1 MTSRFCALAILA
13 AAPALSQALKPS
25 APAGPRSTLAGS
37 SWKIERDAE
46 GLLVTLRAS
55 AVKGGHTATWKRADY
70 PTLALT
76 CDEGRVAAFVVAEA
90 WEKKQPLLVTFDDG
104 APASFAPTDR
114 VGALYMNPAAF
125 LARLQGRQ
133 RLTVAYGDDGETAT
147 FPLTGSAAALAT
159 LGKEC
164 PLPEPRAPRRPIP
177 PPWTLHETVS
187 PKGEEGISLVQAVP
201 GAEIRA
207 SCGPA
212 FTIALSNLT
221 VPGRVGVL
229 LVDGEQPLTL
239 RLDDGPPETLDPA
252 QAWKGS
258 WILLPNAPARLA
270 SLAGHEQAT
279 VSFGVR
285 GMPAPHR
292 ITFAL
297 RGLHAAL
304 APHRATCGLPP
315 EEAATP

>member
-1 MTSRFCALAILA
+1 VA
-13 AAPALSQALKPS
+13 A
-25 APAGPRSTLAGS
+25 S
-37 SWKIERDAE
+37 SWKVERDEE
-46 GLLVTLRAS
+46 GLLLTLRAS
-55 AVKGGHTATWKRADY
+55 AVKGGNTATLKRADY

-76 CDEGRVAAFVVAEA
+76 CDEGRAAAFVYAEA
-90 WEKKQPLLVTFDDG
+90 WEKKWPLLVTFDDG
-104 APASFAPTDR
+104 APVSFTPTDR
-114 VGALYMNPAAF
+114 VGALYVNPAAF
-125 LARLQGRQ
+125 LSRLQGRL

-147 FPLTGSAAALAT
+147 FLLAGSAEALAT

-164 PLPEPRAPRRPIP
+164 PLPEPRAPRKPIP

-187 PKGEEGISLVQAVP
+187 SNGEEGISLSQAVP
-201 GAEIRA
+201 GADVRA

-212 FTIALSNLT
+212 FTIVLSNLRI
-221 VPGRVGVL
+221 PGRVGVL

-239 RLDDGPPETLDPA
+239 SLDDGAPEALDPS

-258 WILLPNAPARLA
+258 WIFLPEAPTRLA
-270 SLAGHEQAT
+270 SLAGHDRAT

-285 GMPAPHR
+285 GQSAPHR

-304 APHRATCGLPP
+304 APHRSSCGLPP
-315 EEAATP
+315 EDASTP